1 MNKNLIVGLLVV
13 FIVIIGAVW
22 YSGGLSPRQAEAPLE
37 EDLSN
42 EPVIEGPG
50 DRVQVVTA
58 FTVSGDNFRF
68 SVPEMSVNVG
78 DTVRV
83 TFKNADKM
91 STMKHDWKVDEFAA
105 ATKILSVGE
114 EETIE
119 FVASKAG
126 TFEYYCSVGSHRANG
141 MKGSLTITEVTETEQ
156 SQGFNP

>member
-1 MNKNLIVGLLVV
+1 
-13 FIVIIGAVW
+13 
-22 YSGGLSPRQAEAPLE
+22 
-37 EDLSN
+37 
-42 EPVIEGPG
+42 
-50 DRVQVVTA
+50 
-58 FTVSGDNFRF
+58 
-68 SVPEMSVNVG
+68 
-78 DTVRV
+78 
-83 TFKNADKM
+83 M
-91 STMKHDWKVDEFAA
+91 STMKHDWKVDEFAV

>member
-58 FTVSGDNFRF
+58 FTVIFESNSFAV
-68 SVPEMSVNVG
+68 SAPLPVMAVP
-78 DTVRV
+78 
-83 TFKNADKM
+83 A
-91 STMKHDWKVDEFAA
+91 
-105 ATKILSVGE
+105 I
-114 EETIE
+114 
-119 FVASKAG
+119 
-126 TFEYYCSVGSHRANG
+126 
-141 MKGSLTITEVTETEQ
+141 
-156 SQGFNP
+156 